1 MSRAVTGVILAG
13 GESRRMGQDKARLP
27 WGDRTL
33 VEHMI
38 GTLRPV
44 TDEIIV
50 VAKDAAPL
58 SHLRARIVKDLVLG
72 AHALGGLYTGL
83 TLAAHERCF
92 VCACDTPFM
101 NPSLIHYLV
110 EQVDGWDL
118 VIPRTREGL
127 QPLHAVYR
135 KPVLPV
141 IEEQLRRRQ
150 WDLHAL
156 VPNVRACVIGPEQIA
171 RFDLGALSFFN
182 VNTQEDYATARS
194 LSGRLT
200 RIGTRTETATIT
212 DGENAPADL
221 YIPRDAVTPGRS

>member
-1 MSRAVTGVILAG
+1 MPRAVTGVVLAG
-13 GESRRMGQDKARLP
+13 GASTRMGQDKAHLP

-33 VEHMI
+33 VEHI
-38 GTLRPV
+38 IETLRPV

-58 SHLRARIVKDLVLG
+58 SHLRARVVEDLVLG

-101 NPSLIHYLV
+101 NPSLIQYLV
-110 EQVDGWDL
+110 EQADGWDL

-135 KPVLPV
+135 KSVLPA
-141 IEEQLRRRQ
+141 IEEQLRMRQ

-171 RFDLGALSFFN
+171 RLDSGALSFFN
-182 VNTQEDYATARS
+182 VNTPEDYATAQVQAGKLVHS
-194 LSGRLT
+194 
-200 RIGTRTETATIT
+200 A
-212 DGENAPADL
+212 
-221 YIPRDAVTPGRS
+221 YH